1 MKKINIRSVL
11 RFLFFTTL
19 LAFIH
24 YRRRGVNGA
33 IIGFLIGVVAF
44 LISLIIKKFIRFE
57 DKE

>member
-1 MKKINIRSVL
+1 MKKINLRSVL
-11 RFLFFTTL
+11 RFLFFTTF

-33 IIGFLIGVVAF
+33 ISGFLIGVVAF
-44 LISLIIKKFIRFE
+44 LISLIIRKFIRFE